1 MKQLLV
7 EFTDIS
13 GLHHLK
19 NSEEFGGPMLNLNSL
34 SLGEIVLLGCLVGI
48 FWSYAIPSL
57 RVLQGNP
64 FIMTYEA
71 HVIK

>member
-1 MKQLLV
+1 MKQLVV
-7 EFTDIS
+7 EFTNIS

-19 NSEEFGGPMLNLNSL
+19 YSEEFGGPMLNLNSM
-34 SLGEIVLLGCLVGI
+34 SLGENVLLGCLVGI
-48 FWSYAIPSL
+48 FLSYAIPSP